1 MDRSRQPFA
10 AILSS
15 PPFAAPRGPRSTA
28 ATIGASSADVCASPR
43 APRAMIPAVLLPA
56 RHGASLRTPRPW
68 ASRAARLLAALA
80 LALGLT
86 ACGVNPVTGK
96 KEIQFVS
103 EAAELQIGA
112 NQYAPTRQSE
122 GGDYE
127 TIPDLTAYVSEVGQK
142 LAAVSDRPLPYE
154 FTVLNS
160 SVPNAWALPGGK
172 IAVNRGLLTALEN
185 EAELAAVLGHEIV
198 HAAAR
203 HGAKA
208 QERGTLLQ
216 VGMVAAQVG
225 VAMSDMD
232 QNLGGLLAAGAGVG
246 AQLIN
251 TRYGRDAERE
261 SDHYGMEYMR
271 RAGYDPSAAVTLQ
284 EKFVA
289 LAQKSGGGSGR
300 GGWLEG
306 LFASHP
312 PSEERVANNRARLAE
327 LGTPGGDLGKERY
340 ATRLAPLRKIAPAYD
355 KADEAV
361 ALARKKDLKG
371 AKALAAEAEKQ
382 VPNEARFAL
391 LRGDLELA
399 DQQPQAALPHYER
412 ALKLDDDYFA
422 AWLGSGTA
430 YYRLGNRSEAAQRLE
445 RSAKLLPTAP
455 ALYYLG
461 NIAKESGNVERALEL
476 YKGAA
481 GSQSELGKAAAIE
494 YASIDVQRN
503 PGNYVA
509 SAPQLDAR
517 GTLVA
522 VVENRAPVALEGL
535 ALSAVLLD
543 ANGSI
548 VQQGPPVRIGRA
560 LQPGERIAVEAG
572 VGQVAPELVGRV
584 RFRIDGARPVQAR

>member
-10 AILSS
+10 ATHPSS
-15 PPFAAPRGPRSTA
+15 PFDATRGPSSAA
-28 ATIGASSADVCASPR
+28 ATIGASPAVVGASPR
-43 APRAMIPAVLLPA
+43 VR
-56 RHGASLRTPRPW
+56 RPTRF
-68 ASRAARLLAALA
+68 RAAALALSRSTGRRGRRSGLRPTRFLAALA
-80 LALGLT
+80 LALGL
-86 ACGVNPVTGK
+86 AGCGVNPVTGK

-103 EAAELQIGA
+103 EAAELQIGV
-112 NQYAPTRQSE
+112 NHYAPTRQSE

-127 TIPDLTAYVSEVGQK
+127 TIPDLTTYVSEIGQK

-246 AQLIN
+246 AQLIT

-261 SDHYGMEYMR
+261 SDYYGMEYMR

-284 EKFVA
+284 QKFVA
-289 LAQKSGGGSGR
+289 LAQKSGGGS

-371 AKALAAEAEKQ
+371 AKALALEAEKQ

-412 ALKLDDDYFA
+412 ALKLDDGYFA

-481 GSQSELGKAAAIE
+481 GSQSEIGKAAAVE
-494 YASIDVQRN
+494 YATIDVQRN

-543 ANGSI
+543 GNGSI

-572 VGQVAPELVGRV
+572 VGQIAPELVGRV

>member
-1 MDRSRQPFA
+1 MDRSRQPLA
-10 AILSS
+10 APSSS
-15 PPFAAPRGPRSTA
+15 PPSRS
-28 ATIGASSADVCASPR
+28 R
-43 APRAMIPAVLLPA
+43 
-56 RHGASLRTPRPW
+56 RTR
-68 ASRAARLLAALA
+68 RLLAAAA
-80 LALGLT
+80 LTLGLIG
-86 ACGVNPVTGK
+86 CGVNPVTGK

-112 NQYAPTRQSE
+112 NHYAPTRQSE
-122 GGDYE
+122 GGDYK
-127 TIPDLTAYVSEVGQK
+127 TLPDLSVYVNEVGQK

-154 FTVLNS
+154 FTVLNN

-232 QNLGGLLAAGAGVG
+232 QNLGGLLAAGAGIG
-246 AQLIN
+246 AQMIS

-261 SDHYGMEYMR
+261 SDYYGMEYMR
-271 RAGYDPSAAVTLQ
+271 RAGYDPSAAITLQ

-289 LAQKSGGGSGR
+289 LAQKSGTAQAS
-300 GGWLEG
+300 WLEG

-340 ATRLAPLRKIAPAYD
+340 ATRLAPLRKLAPGYE
-355 KADEAV
+355 KADQAV

-371 AKALAAEAEKQ
+371 AKALALEAEKL
-382 VPNEARFAL
+382 VPNESHFAL

-399 DQQPQAALPHYER
+399 DQQPKAALTHYER
-412 ALKLDDDYFA
+412 ALQLDDGYFA

-430 YYRLGNRSEAAQRLE
+430 HYRLGNRNEAAQRLE

-461 NIAKESGNVERALEL
+461 NIAKESGNVDRALEL

-481 GSQSELGKAAAIE
+481 GSQSEIGKAAALE

-503 PGNYVA
+503 PGNYIA
-509 SAPQLDAR
+509 SAAQLDAR

-522 VVENRAPVALEGL
+522 VIANRAPVALEGL
-535 ALSAVLLD
+535 ILSAVLLD
-543 ANGSI
+543 GNGAI
-548 VQQGPPVRIGRA
+548 VQQGPQVQVGRA
-560 LQPGERIAVEAG
+560 LQPGEQVVVPAG
-572 VGQVAPELVGRV
+572 VGQIAPELVGRV
-584 RFRIDGARPVQAR
+584 RFKVDGARPVASR